1 MRRSFDQFQILLPV
15 LALALG
21 ACATDSPTGTRAP
34 LAAARAADAAAS
46 PASPSPLRWMPMPG
60 APSAYD
66 FAVTASGELL
76 AASEEGGLLTMAPHG
91 PRWQRVAG
99 WPAGTGALSVVVTPD
114 RHIYFG
120 TKEGVLRSHDGGAHW
135 IPAGLEQW
143 RIAHLAVDPHGSVY
157 AGASGNEGGLFRSD
171 DGGLRW
177 TLKYGPLGRRDGIV
191 KYVSVR
197 KGDIL
202 FGSYAQTPMY
212 SRDAGDSWEP
222 LWSLWELPGWA
233 GHAEHAL
240 ETSEGTLLV
249 SWFMG
254 IARSEDGGASF
265 KQVHDGFTSKLAHD
279 AAHGVT
285 YVIAGDGSVLR
296 STDDGRSWAPYAAAL
311 PHADFPETLGI
322 APDGRLLLGVWTG
335 VWQTAR

>member
-1 MRRSFDQFQILLPV
+1 MRRSLDSFQILLPT

-21 ACATDSPTGTRAP
+21 ACASDAPTAISRAP
-34 LAAARAADAAAS
+34 RAAVTTSGGAA
-46 PASPSPLRWMPMPG
+46 LLHWMPMPG

-66 FAVTASGELL
+66 FAVAPDGRLL
-76 AASEEGGLLTMAPHG
+76 AASEEGGLLTIAAHG
-91 PRWQRVAG
+91 PRWQPLAG
-99 WPAGTGALSVVVTPD
+99 WPEGTGAMAVAVAPD
-114 RHIYFG
+114 GAIYAG
-120 TKEGVLRSHDGGAHW
+120 TNAGVLRSHDGGAHW
-135 IPAGLEQW
+135 VPAGLEHW
-143 RIAHLAVDPHGSVY
+143 RIGQLAVDPHGSVY
-157 AGASGNEGGLFRSD
+157 AGASGNEGGLFRTD
-171 DGGLRW
+171 DGGRRW

-197 KGDIL
+197 KADIL

-212 SRDAGDSWEP
+212 SRDGGDSWEP
-222 LWSLWELPGWA
+222 LWSLWHLDGWA

-265 KQVHDGFTSKLAHD
+265 KPVHEGFTSRLAHD
-279 AAHGVT
+279 AATGTT
-285 YVIAGDGSVLR
+285 YALTGDRGVLR
-296 STDDGRSWAPYAAAL
+296 STDDGRSWQPYAAAVN
-311 PHADFPETLGI
+311 ADFPETMAV

-335 VWQTAR
+335 VWQTVK